1 MDGEENNKNGEEYV
15 EVIGVEYLKTI
26 LSDLS
31 PKDIVSPAYNHWV
44 ACQQSGYTIL
54 NLETGKVLGLSLEP
68 NQLPL
73 KDDIFIVLYTIL
85 SSEDP
90 VSAKDLLSEEEYEEY
105 EDFNDD
111 PSGYTPDI
119 LSEFC
124 KEHGIDEDARKIT
137 ILADRFEE
145 NEYWNYNK
153 WEAGVL
159 NEYYD
164 AIQEEHYTFKTV
176 DQYV

>member
-90 VSAKDLLSEEEYEEY
+90 VSAKDLLSEEEY
-105 EDFNDD
+105 
-111 PSGYTPDI
+111 
-119 LSEFC
+119 
-124 KEHGIDEDARKIT
+124 
-137 ILADRFEE
+137 
-145 NEYWNYNK
+145 
-153 WEAGVL
+153 
-159 NEYYD
+159 
-164 AIQEEHYTFKTV
+164 
-176 DQYV
+176 